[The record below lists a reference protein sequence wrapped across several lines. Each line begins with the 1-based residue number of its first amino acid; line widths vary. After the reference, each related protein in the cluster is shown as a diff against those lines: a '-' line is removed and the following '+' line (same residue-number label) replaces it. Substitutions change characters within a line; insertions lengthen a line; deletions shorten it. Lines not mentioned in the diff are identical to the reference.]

1 MSPRGRRTF
10 AAALAV
16 AALWLAPAD
25 ALSSESGS
33 RDERAKTDACGPI
46 LKKPGGGKWRCTFA
60 DDFTG
65 TELDTSKWSTQNTVK
80 SGFRSGLTCYRDDSN
95 VEVRQGTLR
104 LQARDLGQ
112 PVDCSNPYGTFHTRY
127 TGGLVT
133 TRNSFAQTYGRFEVR
148 AAFPTTRSEGV
159 HGAFW
164 MYPPNLKYGRW
175 PASGEIDVAEW
186 WSSDPQTVLPTLH
199 YNGRNFHADSGWN
212 CKVANVSTFHTYAVE
227 WYPTGMRFFIDGS
240 KCYERKWRPAAPQV
254 APQPFDHP
262 FGMIL
267 NMGVGTAAG
276 TNVVSEATPLPAT
289 FIVDYAR
296 AWK

>member
-1 MSPRGRRTF
+1 MSPRGRRAF

-16 AALWLAPAD
+16 AALWLVPAD
-25 ALSSESGS
+25 ALSSATDRSG
-33 RDERAKTDACGPI
+33 AAPTGDACGPRI
-46 LKKPGGGKWRCTFA
+46 AKPGGGSWKCSFA
-60 DDFTG
+60 DDFSG
-65 TELDTSKWSTQNTVK
+65 TELDTTKWSTQNTVK

-95 VEVRQGTLR
+95 VAVRQGTLR
-104 LQARDLGQ
+104 LSARDVGETI
-112 PVDCSNPYGTFHTRY
+112 DCSNPYGTFFTRY

-133 TRNSFAQTYGRFEVR
+133 TRNSFTQIYGRFEIR
-148 AAFPTTRSEGV
+148 AKFPTARTQGV

-186 WSSDPQTVLPTLH
+186 WSSDPGIVLPTLH

-212 CKVANVSTFHTYAVE
+212 CRVADVSSFHTYAVE
-227 WYPTGMRFFIDGS
+227 WYPSGMRFFIDGTM
-240 KCYERKWRPAAPQV
+240 CFGRKWRPALPQV

-276 TNVVSEATPLPAT
+276 SNVVSSETPLPAT